1 MVTHGRRTGKMTV
14 FDEESSKLSF
24 DKRRHSDL
32 KTVRRVHVP
41 EPREEVI
48 NGHPVEVIFANINA
62 GITNVFNDYV
72 RKNCDSKGFLKQ
84 KNLNEKE
91 ADGLKILISQG

>member
-41 EPREEVI
+41 ESSSYI
-48 NGHPVEVIFANINA
+48 NVYAATLSNPN
-62 GITNVFNDYV
+62 
-72 RKNCDSKGFLKQ
+72 KS
-84 KNLNEKE
+84 
-91 ADGLKILISQG
+91 